1 MTEHD
6 LPLVGIPACA
16 VNAEEGGPYH
26 RVGEKYVTAVA
37 HGARCMPLLIPPLGD
52 WYDPYELADRLDGI
66 LLTGSPS
73 NVEPHCYG
81 GEPSRDGT
89 HHDPCRD
96 ATTLPLIRAA
106 LESGVPVFGL
116 CRGHQELNVALG
128 GTLHQNVHELDGK
141 EDHRSDKTVP
151 HDERYLERHPV
162 TLTPGG
168 VLHGLSGGVAR
179 VMVNSLHA
187 QAIDRPAG
195 RLEIE
200 AVSDDGVIEA
210 ASVKGA
216 ETFALSVQWHP
227 EHPLA
232 MEWPLSKAMFAAF
245 GEACR
250 MRRAARAAGSSR
262 RGGRSRTRLAATG
275 SNLAGV

>member
-1 MTEHD
+1 MTEHG
-6 LPLVGIPACA
+6 LPIVGVPCC
-16 VNAEEGGPYH
+16 VELQEGGGIFH
-26 RVGEKYVTAVA
+26 KVGEKYVMAVA
-37 HGARCMPLLIPPLGD
+37 KASHCMPLAIPALGE
-52 WYDPYELADRLDGI
+52 WYDPYDVVERLDGL

-73 NVEPHCYG
+73 NVEPHHYE
-81 GEPSRDGT
+81 GEPSRPGT
-89 HHDPCRD
+89 HHDPVRD

-106 LESGVPVFGL
+106 LESGLPLFAI

-128 GTLHQNVHELDGK
+128 GSLHQNVHELDGK

-151 HDERYLERHPV
+151 LDQRYLERHPV

-168 VLHGLSGGVAR
+168 VLYTLLGGQGRA
-179 VMVNSLHA
+179 MVNSLHE
-187 QAIDRPAG
+187 QAIDRIAD

-216 ETFALSVQWHP
+216 ESFALSVQWHP

-232 MEWPLSKAMFAAF
+232 LEWQLSKAMFEAF

-250 MRRAARAAGSSR
+250 QRRASRGGSGR
-262 RGGRSRTRLAATG
+262 RGGRSRNHAA
-275 SNLAGV
+275 

>member
-6 LPLVGIPACA
+6 LPLVGIPAC
-16 VNAEEGGPYH
+16 VVAEDGGGAYH
-26 RVGEKYVTAVA
+26 RVGEKYVAAVA
-37 HGARCMPLLIPPLGD
+37 RAAHCMPVLIPPLGD
-52 WYDPYELADRLDGI
+52 WYDPHELAARLDGI

-73 NVEPHCYG
+73 NVEPHHYG
-81 GEPSRDGT
+81 GGTSRDGT
-89 HHDPCRD
+89 HHDPLRD

-106 LESGVPVFGL
+106 IADGVPLFGL

-168 VLHGLSGGVAR
+168 VLHGLSGGAAR

-187 QAIDRPAG
+187 QGIDRPAG

-210 ASVKGA
+210 VSVKGA
-216 ETFALSVQWHP
+216 QTFALSVQWHP

-232 MEWPLSKAMFAAF
+232 LEWPLSKAMFAAF
-245 GEACR
+245 GEACLH
-250 MRRAARAAGSSR
+250 RRAARSAGSAR
-262 RGGRSRTRLAATG
+262 RGGRGRTRIAAG
-275 SNLAGV
+275 LDG